1 MVEKLQFATRDFED
15 KLTDLVDMYDLPW
28 EIKRVVIS
36 GIYSKVTRQADEA
49 IREELLMV
57 QEQSKEEPVD
67 AEIVFEDKLG
77 ELPE

>member
-49 IREELLMV
+49 IREELLLA
-57 QEQSKEEPVD
+57 QEQSKEESTD
-67 AEIVFEDKLG
+67 AESIFEDKLG

>member
-49 IREELLMV
+49 IREELLLA

-67 AEIVFEDKLG
+67 AESIFEDKLG